1 MHKEAKERIL
11 LSLAVILICVMG
23 FVGIC
28 MQNDSLIYIL
38 APVPFIIALLMYL
51 YAKQKTLCQNCG
63 KSFGLKFVDTDTRSA
78 YTISLQKKILI
89 AVCIQKF
96 FKLER
101 KEIILSANIAASLA
115 SKQKNLKH
123 KSNKFPHF

>member
-78 YTISLQKKILI
+78 YTISLQKKDSNSRVHTKVFQIGEERDYFI
-89 AVCIQKF
+89 CKHCGFISFKTKKF
-96 FKLER
+96 KTQI
-101 KEIILSANIAASLA
+101 K
-115 SKQKNLKH
+115 
-123 KSNKFPHF
+123 

>member
-1 MHKEAKERIL
+1 
-11 LSLAVILICVMG
+11 
-23 FVGIC
+23 

-78 YTISLQKKILI
+78 YTISLQKKDSNSRVHTKVFQIGEERDYFI
-89 AVCIQKF
+89 CKHCGFISFKTKKF
-96 FKLER
+96 KTQI
-101 KEIILSANIAASLA
+101 K
-115 SKQKNLKH
+115 
-123 KSNKFPHF
+123 